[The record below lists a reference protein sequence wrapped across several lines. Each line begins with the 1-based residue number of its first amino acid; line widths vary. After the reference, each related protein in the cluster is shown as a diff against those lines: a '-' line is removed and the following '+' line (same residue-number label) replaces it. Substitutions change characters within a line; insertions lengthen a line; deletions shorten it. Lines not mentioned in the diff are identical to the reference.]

1 MTSAAKAANQN
12 KALNAALEALRHPKP
27 VQNQVFQQPAR
38 ASNLARVQGNG
49 NAASRVPVSRL
60 KSQWTIAARPAGAVG
75 EAAAPN

>member
-38 ASNLARVQGNG
+38 DVSITEMLPLLSQDGF
-49 NAASRVPVSRL
+49 ASRSESTRKIRL
-60 KSQWTIAARPAGAVG
+60 RLV
-75 EAAAPN
+75 